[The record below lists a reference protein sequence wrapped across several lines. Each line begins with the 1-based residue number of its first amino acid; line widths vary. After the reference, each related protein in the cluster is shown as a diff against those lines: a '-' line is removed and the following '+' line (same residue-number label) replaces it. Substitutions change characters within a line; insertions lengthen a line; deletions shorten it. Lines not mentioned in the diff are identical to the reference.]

1 MPENQ
6 TLSPL
11 IMDRSEPLGNS
22 TDGDGRRAL
31 HTLIKNVDP
40 IPVSFIQESVTPL
53 AYQATF
59 ILETTLDSRT
69 VVVPA
74 DKRYF
79 IDSVDFFST
88 GPIKFWILCTQPDAT
103 AFVIATLASSAA
115 NMSPSV
121 TRPTPLVAEPN
132 ATLTFFFE
140 NLGPY
145 NASVEWSFFG
155 RQEDVV

>member
-1 MPENQ
+1 
-6 TLSPL
+6 
-11 IMDRSEPLGNS
+11 MDRSEPLGNS
-22 TDGDGRRAL
+22 TDDDGRRAL
-31 HTLIKNVDP
+31 HTLIKNIDP
-40 IPVSFIQESVTPL
+40 IAVTMNPAVVTPL

-59 ILETTLDSRT
+59 ILEMMLDSRT

-88 GPIKFWILCTQPDAT
+88 GLVKFSMTCEQPDT
-103 AFVIATLASSAA
+103 TLFSVATLASSAA

-132 ATLTFFFE
+132 SWLTFYFE

-145 NASVEWSFFG
+145 NATVEWSFFG
-155 RQEDVV
+155 RQEDVA

>member
-1 MPENQ
+1 
-6 TLSPL
+6 
-11 IMDRSEPLGNS
+11 MDRSEPLGNS

-40 IPVSFIQESVTPL
+40 IPVSFVEQTVTPL

-59 ILETTLDSRT
+59 ILEMVLDSRT

-74 DKRYF
+74 GKRYF

-88 GPIKFWILCTQPDAT
+88 GLVKFSMTCEQPDT
-103 AFVIATLASSAA
+103 TLFSVATLASSAA
-115 NMSPSV
+115 NMTPSV
-121 TRPTPLVAEPN
+121 TRPTPLIAEPN
-132 ATLTFFFE
+132 AILTFYFE
-140 NLGPY
+140 NLGVY